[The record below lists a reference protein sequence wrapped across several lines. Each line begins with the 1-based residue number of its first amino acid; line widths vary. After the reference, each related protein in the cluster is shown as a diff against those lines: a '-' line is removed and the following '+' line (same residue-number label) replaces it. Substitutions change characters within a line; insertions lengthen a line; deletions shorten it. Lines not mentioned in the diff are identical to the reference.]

1 MKQRYIPLQIS
12 NLVFNCD
19 LAQSRIK
26 PINKPGQNRSKE
38 QAMKIEAEW
47 MRGGTSK
54 CWVFETGQLDE
65 TGTSPD
71 VLLPRLFGSP
81 DHRQIDGVG
90 GATSTTSKA
99 MILHRPAE
107 DDVDVEFTFAQVS
120 IEEAAVDWG
129 SNCGNCSAVVGLYAI
144 EKGWVVP
151 TGDVTR
157 IVTRNTNTGQIIIQ
171 RVSTPSGALPIV
183 PLAHMPG
190 VPFPGYQVGLGFQDP
205 AGKTTGKLLPTG
217 SASEMITAGGTRWT
231 VSMVDA
237 GAPVVILRAEDLGLD
252 PERYGSW
259 TAGLELQLDTLEHI
273 RRQAAVR
280 MGLAATP
287 GVAARAVPKVAIVAA
302 PARSDADSDVSVM
315 MLSMGKPHP
324 ALAITGSIALTLA
337 ARTPGTVLNDI
348 TGGTAHPTLRLRTP
362 AGVIETWS
370 EERDGSLL
378 VGVDRTARTI
388 ASTTIHLPEVLG
400 DAVDASLASATR

>member
-1 MKQRYIPLQIS
+1 
-12 NLVFNCD
+12 
-19 LAQSRIK
+19 
-26 PINKPGQNRSKE
+26 
-38 QAMKIEAEW
+38 MKIEAEW

-54 CWVFETGQLDE
+54 CWVFESGQFGE
-65 TGTSPD
+65 TETSPD

-99 MILHRPAE
+99 MILSRPAAG
-107 DDVDVEFTFAQVS
+107 DVDVEFTFAQVG
-120 IEEAAVDWG
+120 IEEALVDWG

-183 PLAHMPG
+183 PQAQMPG
-190 VPFPGYQVGLGFQDP
+190 VPFPGYRVGLGFQDP
-205 AGKTTGKLLPTG
+205 AGKTTGQLLPTG
-217 SASEMITAGGTRWT
+217 SASDTVTAGGTRWT

-237 GAPVVILRAEDLGLD
+237 GAPVVILHAEDLGLD
-252 PERYGSW
+252 PERYDSW
-259 TAGLELQLDTLEHI
+259 LSGVELQLEALEHI

-280 MGLAATP
+280 MGLAATTAE
-287 GVAARAVPKVAIVAA
+287 AARAVPKVAIVAP
-302 PARSDADSDVSVM
+302 PAQADLDSDVSVM

-337 ARTPGTVLNDI
+337 ARTPGTVLNAI
-348 TGGTAHPTLRLRTP
+348 TGDTIHPTLRLRTP

-378 VGVDRTARTI
+378 VGVDRTARTL
-388 ASTTIHLPEVLG
+388 ATTLIHLPEALG
-400 DAVDASLASATR
+400 SAVDASLARATQ

>member
-1 MKQRYIPLQIS
+1 MR
-12 NLVFNCD
+12 F
-19 LAQSRIK
+19 
-26 PINKPGQNRSKE
+26 
-38 QAMKIEAEW
+38 EAEW

-54 CWVFETGQLDE
+54 CWVFEAEHLQEGGAGL
-65 TGTSPD
+65 D

-81 DHRQIDGVG
+81 DSRQIDGVG

-99 MILHRPAE
+99 VILHRPTG
-107 DDVDVEFTFAQVS
+107 DGVDIEFTFAQVG

-144 EKGWVVP
+144 EKGWVLP
-151 TGDVTR
+151 DGDVTR
-157 IVTRNTNTGQIIIQ
+157 VVTRNTNTGQVIVQ
-171 RVSTPSGALPIV
+171 RVATPSGELPDV
-183 PLAHMPG
+183 PAAHMPG

-205 AGKTTGKLLPTG
+205 AGKTTGSLLPTG
-217 SASEMITAGGTRWT
+217 APTDTIAAGGTGWT

-237 GAPVVILRAEDLGLD
+237 GAPVVIVQAADLGLD
-252 PERYGSW
+252 LASYESW
-259 TAGLELQLDTLEHI
+259 QAAVEKQLDVLEQI

-280 MGLAATP
+280 MGLAATTA
-287 GVAARAVPKVAIVAA
+287 GAARAIPKLAVVGPPTAT
-302 PARSDADSDVSVM
+302 DGGCDLSVM

-337 ARTPGTVLNDI
+337 ARTPGTVLHAI
-348 TGGTAHPTLRLRTP
+348 TGDAVGATLRLRTP

-370 EERDGSLL
+370 EDHGGSLL

-388 ASTTIHLPEVLG
+388 ATTIIHLPEVSG
-400 DAVDASLASATR
+400 SGAAASLAGATL

>member
-1 MKQRYIPLQIS
+1 MKL
-12 NLVFNCD
+12 
-19 LAQSRIK
+19 
-26 PINKPGQNRSKE
+26 
-38 QAMKIEAEW
+38 EAEL

-54 CWVFETGQLDE
+54 CWVFEAEHLEECGTGL
-65 TGTSPD
+65 D

-81 DHRQIDGVG
+81 DPRQIDGVG

-99 MILHRPAE
+99 VILHRP
-107 DDVDVEFTFAQVS
+107 DDENIDVEFTFAQVG

-144 EKGWVVP
+144 EKGWVIP
-151 TGDVTR
+151 SGDITR
-157 IVTRNTNTGQIIIQ
+157 IVTRNTNTGQVIVQ
-171 RVSTPSGALPIV
+171 RVATPAGALPIV
-183 PLAHMPG
+183 PDARMPG
-190 VPFPGYQVGLGFQDP
+190 VPFPGYRVGLGFQDP

-217 SASEMITAGGTRWT
+217 SASDRITAGGTRWT

-252 PERYGSW
+252 PERYDSW
-259 TAGLELQLDTLEHI
+259 LAGVELQLETLEYV

-280 MGLAATP
+280 MGLAATTSE
-287 GVAARAVPKVAIVAA
+287 AARAVPKVAIVAS
-302 PARSDADSDVSVM
+302 PAQSDPDSDVSVM

-348 TGGTAHPTLRLRTP
+348 TGDTLQPTLRLRTP
-362 AGVIETWS
+362 AGVIETWC

-388 ASTTIHLPEVLG
+388 ATTIIHLPEAFG
-400 DAVDASLASATR
+400 SAVETSFASATQ

>member
-1 MKQRYIPLQIS
+1 
-12 NLVFNCD
+12 
-19 LAQSRIK
+19 
-26 PINKPGQNRSKE
+26 
-38 QAMKIEAEW
+38 MKIQAEW

-54 CWVFETGQLDE
+54 CWVFETANLEATQ
-65 TGTSPD
+65 TSVD

-99 MILHRPAE
+99 MIVERPIGGG
-107 DDVDVEFTFAQVS
+107 VDVEFTFAQVG
-120 IEEAAVDWG
+120 IEEATVDWG

-144 EKGWVVP
+144 EKGWVTP
-151 TGDVTR
+151 AGDVTR

-171 RVSTPSGALPIV
+171 RVATPSGALPIV
-183 PLAHMPG
+183 PDSSMPG

-205 AGKTTGKLLPTG
+205 AGKTTGRLLPTG
-217 SASEMITAGGTRWT
+217 AAMDSVTAGVTRWT

-237 GAPVVILRAEDLGLD
+237 GAPVVLLRAQDLGLD
-252 PERYGSW
+252 PDRYDTWFG
-259 TAGLELQLDTLEHI
+259 GVELQLQTLERI

-287 GVAARAVPKVAIVAA
+287 GEAARAIPKLAIVA
-302 PARSDADSDVSVM
+302 PPSRSDPDSDASVM

-337 ARTPGTVLNDI
+337 ARTPGTVMNEFMGDAL
-348 TGGTAHPTLRLRTP
+348 HPTLRLRTP

-370 EERDGSLL
+370 EQRDGSLL

-388 ASTTIHLPEVLG
+388 ASTTIHLPEVL
-400 DAVDASLASATR
+400 DNTVESSLASATR